1 MKRLIVFLLLISL
14 ASAQQSLSPSERTG
28 VFILVDNNYPIIN
41 IISPITTTYPNSAQ
55 ILVNYTIIEHSLDS
69 VWYSLNDK
77 ENISISSHFYLSLN
91 EGNYALKIY
100 ANDSFGRV
108 NFSEV
113 QFNVT
118 TAPLPPPSGNQ
129 GSASGS
135 SGGSSQPIP
144 KENKT
149 ETNQTALNT
158 IKEPKEIIVK
168 EQPQFI
174 EITNGEEVI
183 LTIENT
189 SLSYPTSFNIK
200 ENKLIISIENQE
212 YEISKE
218 IKQISLN
225 QNSIYIS
232 LEEIKEN
239 RAIIK
244 LSLKDWQISK
254 KTENIRFNINYLY
267 LAIIVLIILIIIISY
282 RFINEANKKTKWKK
296 KK

>member
-1 MKRLIVFLLLISL
+1 MKRLIIFLLLISL

-28 VFILVDNNYPIIN
+28 VFILVDNDYPIIN
-41 IISPITTTYPNSAQ
+41 IISPLTTTYQSSQ

-69 VWYSLNDK
+69 VWYSLNDEK
-77 ENISISSHFYLSLN
+77 NISISSHFYLSLN

-118 TAPLPPPSGNQ
+118 TAQLPPSSGNQ
-129 GSASGS
+129 GSSSGS
-135 SGGSSQPIP
+135 SGGSSQPTLE
-144 KENKT
+144 ENRT
-149 ETNQTALNT
+149 ETNQTTINT
-158 IKEPKEIIVK
+158 IKELKEIIIK

-174 EITNGEEVI
+174 EITEEDVI

-189 SLSYPTSFNIK
+189 TLSYPASFNIN
-200 ENKLIISIENQE
+200 ENKLTISIENQE

-218 IKQISLN
+218 IKQISLEK
-225 QNSIYIS
+225 NSIYIS
-232 LEEIKEN
+232 LEGIKEN
-239 RAIIK
+239 QAIIK
-244 LSLKDWQISK
+244 LSLKDWQISEK
-254 KTENIRFNINYLY
+254 EENIKFNINYLY
-267 LAIIVLIILIIIISY
+267 LAIIMIIILIIIISY
-282 RFINEANKKTKWKK
+282 RFINETNKKTKWKK